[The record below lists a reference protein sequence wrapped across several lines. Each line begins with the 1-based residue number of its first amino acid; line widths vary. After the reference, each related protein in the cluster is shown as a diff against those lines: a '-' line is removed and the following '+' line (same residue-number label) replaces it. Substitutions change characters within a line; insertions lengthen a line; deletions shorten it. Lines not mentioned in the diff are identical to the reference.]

1 LQSAPPHT
9 DQYNQK
15 ESTMPKASELKRGM
29 VIEINDIPHAVKQLE
44 ARSPSSRGASTIY
57 KVRYTN
63 LKTGQKLD
71 ETYKGDDFLKE
82 ADCIRVKVQ
91 YSYNEGDNYIF
102 MNMED
107 YSQYTLNEEDIAEQ
121 KGFITEG
128 LEDIVALIM
137 DDSILG
143 IELPASVDL
152 EITET
157 APGIKGS
164 SATARTKTALLPT
177 GMEVQVPEY
186 LETGEIIKI
195 NTSTGKYMSR
205 A

>member
-1 LQSAPPHT
+1 
-9 DQYNQK
+9 
-15 ESTMPKASELKRGM
+15 MPKASELKRGM
-29 VIEINDIPHAVKQLE
+29 VIEINDTPHAVKQLE
-44 ARSPSSRGASTIY
+44 SRSPSSRGASTLY

-82 ADCIRVKVQ
+82 ADCVRVKVQ
-91 YSYNEGDNYIF
+91 YSYHEGEHYIF

-107 YSQYTLNEEDIAEQ
+107 YTQYTLNEEDIAEQ

-128 LEDIVALIM
+128 LEGIIALIM
-137 DDSILG
+137 DDTILG
-143 IELPASVDL
+143 IELPASIDL